1 MSSLRGAEVA
11 REVLRNIGNNRRPQ
25 ITKIAIA
32 KGYTP
37 ETARTGI
44 PQRTKSYKAVMS
56 LAVSK
61 MEEERNRILDAMSA
75 RNLTK
80 VQYNHLVD
88 AMDKT
93 TKNIQLLSGR
103 STENIAVKPIYGGN
117 SLENKS
123 S

>member
-1 MSSLRGAEVA
+1 
-11 REVLRNIGNNRRPQ
+11 
-25 ITKIAIA
+25 
-32 KGYTP
+32 
-37 ETARTGI
+37 
-44 PQRTKSYKAVMS
+44 MS

-123 S
+123 I